1 LSLTFAKSVAF
12 SEYSVS
18 TTNKTDRHDITE
30 ALLKV
35 ALSTITLTPFSI
47 DLSVY
52 LYIIILPLASGSL
65 RSHGSTG
72 SFGSHG
78 NTGSVGSHK
87 TSGFFGTHG
96 ATGSMGSHGTKTSS
110 YGMFHKSIFL
120 YQDNTYEMQKQ
131 MCLKHSHKNAHY
143 FSMFSLFFSL
153 FLALKDIWLFNLFT
167 LSVYLIKVISEARRV
182 PNEGYSRSTWYS
194 GFLQHKT
201 DSHDITDILLKVA
214 LNTITLNKT
223 HECL

>member
-1 LSLTFAKSVAF
+1 MRITTDVASSNLAQAMCSRFNVIWYILSLTFAKSVAF

-18 TTNKTDRHDITE
+18 STNKTDRHDITE

-131 MCLKHSHKNAHY
+131 NVFKTFTQKCT
-143 FSMFSLFFSL
+143 LF
-153 FLALKDIWLFNLFT
+153 
-167 LSVYLIKVISEARRV
+167 
-182 PNEGYSRSTWYS
+182 
-194 GFLQHKT
+194 
-201 DSHDITDILLKVA
+201 
-214 LNTITLNKT
+214 
-223 HECL
+223 